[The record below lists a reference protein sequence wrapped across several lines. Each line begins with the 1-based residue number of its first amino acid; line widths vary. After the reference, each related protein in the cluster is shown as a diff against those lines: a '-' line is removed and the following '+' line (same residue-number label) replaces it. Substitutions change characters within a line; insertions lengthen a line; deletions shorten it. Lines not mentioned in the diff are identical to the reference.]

1 MDSDHLIVKQAR
13 CFGVLYHDNT
23 YGNQPYVYHLDA
35 VAYKVASL
43 GGDVIAQTVAYLHDV
58 LEDTV
63 ATEASIHTLFGKDI
77 WKYVRILT
85 KPKGTVFDTR
95 QYNSYIALVKTDPVP
110 HLVKI
115 ADTLCNLEECI
126 RTNDNRRFKYLKQLQ
141 LLLEPV

>member
-1 MDSDHLIVKQAR
+1 MNSDHVIVKQAR
-13 CFGVLYHDNT
+13 CFGVQYHDNM

-35 VAYKVASL
+35 VAFKVAEL
-43 GGDVIAQTVAYLHDV
+43 GGDVTAQTVAYLHDV
-58 LEDTV
+58 LEDTD
-63 ATEASIHTLFGKDI
+63 ATDHSISELFGQDVLKF
-77 WKYVRILT
+77 VQLLT
-85 KPKGTVFDTR
+85 KPEGTEFDTFG
-95 QYNSYIALVKTDPVP
+95 YHTYIDDVRSHPVP